1 MGTGQHEGMAL
12 LIFGVSTLAQS
23 ISSSSIS
30 PSPLTKK
37 IRSCIRSDTSLFI
50 GGPTFPFL
58 HLPVSFNKSIS
69 WQHGSV
75 AVRSEVLHGIK
86 VALQRIKSK
95 KRKAK
100 ESGGK

>member
-1 MGTGQHEGMAL
+1 
-12 LIFGVSTLAQS
+12 
-23 ISSSSIS
+23 
-30 PSPLTKK
+30 
-37 IRSCIRSDTSLFI
+37 
-50 GGPTFPFL
+50 
-58 HLPVSFNKSIS
+58 
-69 WQHGSV
+69 V